1 MLRAALLQMI
11 GSVAWCVYF
20 VHLRHQRL
28 SGGYPMLCYGV
39 MGVCERL
46 KHGSLS
52 VKYAKRDKTRA
63 NTLNYVRFALTL
75 QENSR

>member
-1 MLRAALLQMI
+1 ML
-11 GSVAWCVYF
+11 S
-20 VHLRHQRL
+20 
-28 SGGYPMLCYGV
+28 YGV

>member
-1 MLRAALLQMI
+1 M
-11 GSVAWCVYF
+11 VCVLCASAPSASIL
-20 VHLRHQRL
+20 VII
-28 SGGYPMLCYGV
+28 PCLCYGV

>member
-1 MLRAALLQMI
+1 MLYAALLQMI
-11 GSVAWCVYF
+11 GLCGVVCTLCICAISVY
-20 VHLRHQRL
+20 L
-28 SGGYPMLCYGV
+28 GDYPMLSYGV